1 MTATQE
7 AQVEEIVADD
17 NRSVIRSI
25 TRAQATQIVLV
36 LLGMMVLFTIIN
48 PDAFLSVFNF
58 RSIIVNASIFI
69 VLGVGVTFVI
79 ITAGIDLSIGSVL
92 VFASVMSALVMESL
106 GTEGWAIAAVGA
118 VVAVLAGALW
128 GFINGF
134 LVAKANVPAFIVTLG
149 TMGMALGI
157 SQVITGGIDLYN
169 VPEVLV
175 DTVGFGD
182 IVWQIPTLAVIAL
195 VIVVL
200 GGILLHK
207 TKFGLYTYALG
218 SNMEA
223 CRRIGIRVDKQLIWV
238 YIVSGV
244 CAGIG
249 GYLSL
254 ALYQQTTIAGN
265 SLTNLAVIAGV
276 VIGGTSLFGGVGTI
290 FGTVIGLLIPVTLRQ
305 GFVIS
310 GVQAFWQEVVVGI
323 FLIGAVYIDGVRR
336 ARARRSS
343 GKKPKPMAIGG
354 LAIGSTRKEGNS
366 E

>member
-1 MTATQE
+1 VTATRE
-7 AQVEEIVADD
+7 AQAEEIVADN
-17 NRSVIRSI
+17 NRGVIRSI

-36 LLGMMVLFTIIN
+36 LLGMVVLFTIIN

-79 ITAGIDLSIGSVL
+79 VTAGIDLSIGSVL

-128 GFINGF
+128 GLINGF
-134 LVAKANVPAFIVTLG
+134 LIAKANVPAFIVTLG

-195 VIVVL
+195 VIAVL

-276 VIGGTSLFGGVGTI
+276 VIGGTSLFGGVGTV

-343 GKKPKPMAIGG
+343 GKNPKPMAIGG
-354 LAIGSTRKEGNS
+354 LKIGSTRKEGNS

>member
-1 MTATQE
+1 
-7 AQVEEIVADD
+7 
-17 NRSVIRSI
+17 
-25 TRAQATQIVLV
+25 
-36 LLGMMVLFTIIN
+36 
-48 PDAFLSVFNF
+48 
-58 RSIIVNASIFI
+58 
-69 VLGVGVTFVI
+69 
-79 ITAGIDLSIGSVL
+79 
-92 VFASVMSALVMESL
+92 ESL

-128 GFINGF
+128 GLINGF
-134 LVAKANVPAFIVTLG
+134 LIAKANVPAFIVTLG

-195 VIVVL
+195 VIAVL

-223 CRRIGIRVDKQLIWV
+223 SRRIGIRVDKQLIWV

-343 GKKPKPMAIGG
+343 GKNPKPMAIGG
-354 LAIGSTRKEGNS
+354 LTIGSTRKEGNS

>member
-1 MTATQE
+1 MTTTQE
-7 AQVEEIVADD
+7 AAAKEIVVDQQGPLF
-17 NRSVIRSI
+17 RRI

-36 LLGMMVLFTIIN
+36 LLGLVILFSIIN
-48 PDAFLSVFNF
+48 PEAFLSVFNF

-92 VFASVMSALVMESL
+92 VFASVMSALVMENL

-118 VVAVLAGALW
+118 VVAVLAGAMW
-128 GFINGF
+128 GVING
-134 LVAKANVPAFIVTLG
+134 LLITKAKVPAFIVTLG

-175 DTVGFGD
+175 DTVGFGN
-182 IVWQIPTLAVIAL
+182 IYWEIPTLAIIA
-195 VIVVL
+195 IIIAII
-200 GGILLHK
+200 GGIVLHK

-218 SNMEA
+218 SNLEA
-223 CRRIGIRVDKQLIWV
+223 CRRVGIKVDRNLIWV
-238 YIVSGV
+238 YVVSGV

-276 VIGGTSLFGGVGTI
+276 VIGGTSLFGGVGTM

-323 FLIGAVYIDGVRR
+323 FLIGAVYVDGVRR
-336 ARARRSS
+336 ARARRGS
-343 GKKPKPMAIGG
+343 GKNPKQMAIGG
-354 LAIGSTRKEGNS
+354 LKVGSTRKEETS

>member
-1 MTATQE
+1 MTTTQE
-7 AQVEEIVADD
+7 EQAQEIVAESRGSLLK
-17 NRSVIRSI
+17 NI

-36 LLGMMVLFTIIN
+36 LLGLVVLFTIIN

-128 GFINGF
+128 GLINGF
-134 LVAKANVPAFIVTLG
+134 LIAKANVPAFIVTLG

-182 IVWQIPTLAVIAL
+182 IVWEIPTLAVIAL
-195 VIVVL
+195 IIAVI
-200 GGILLHK
+200 GGIVLHK

-223 CRRIGIRVDKQLIWV
+223 CRRIGIKVNKQLIWV

-336 ARARRSS
+336 ARARRGS
-343 GKKPKPMAIGG
+343 GKKPQQMAIGG
-354 LAIGSTRKEGNS
+354 LKVGSTRKEGNS

>member
-1 MTATQE
+1 MTATRE
-7 AQVEEIVADD
+7 AQAEEIVADN
-17 NRSVIRSI
+17 NRGVIRSI

-69 VLGVGVTFVI
+69 ILGVGVTFVI
-79 ITAGIDLSIGSVL
+79 VTAGIDLSIGSVL

-128 GFINGF
+128 GLINGF
-134 LVAKANVPAFIVTLG
+134 LIAKANVPAFIVTLG

-195 VIVVL
+195 VIAVL

-223 CRRIGIRVDKQLIWV
+223 SRRVGIRVDKQLIWV

-336 ARARRSS
+336 ARARRS
-343 GKKPKPMAIGG
+343 
-354 LAIGSTRKEGNS
+354 
-366 E
+366 

>member
-1 MTATQE
+1 MTATRE
-7 AQVEEIVADD
+7 AQAEEIVADN
-17 NRSVIRSI
+17 NRGVIRSI

-69 VLGVGVTFVI
+69 ILGVGVTFVI
-79 ITAGIDLSIGSVL
+79 VTAGIDLSIGSVL

-128 GFINGF
+128 GLINGF
-134 LVAKANVPAFIVTLG
+134 LIAKANVPAFIVTLG

-182 IVWQIPTLAVIAL
+182 IVWQVPTLAVIAL
-195 VIVVL
+195 VIAVL

-223 CRRIGIRVDKQLIWV
+223 SRRIGIRVDKQLIWV

-343 GKKPKPMAIGG
+343 GKNPKPM
-354 LAIGSTRKEGNS
+354 
-366 E
+366 

>member
-1 MTATQE
+1 MTATRE
-7 AQVEEIVADD
+7 AQAEEIVADN
-17 NRSVIRSI
+17 NRGVIRSI

-69 VLGVGVTFVI
+69 ILGVGVTFVI
-79 ITAGIDLSIGSVL
+79 VTAGIDLSIGSVL
-92 VFASVMSALVMESL
+92 VFASVMSAMVMESL

-128 GFINGF
+128 GLINGF
-134 LVAKANVPAFIVTLG
+134 LIAKANVPAFIVTLG

-182 IVWQIPTLAVIAL
+182 IVWQIPTLAVIAI
-195 VIVVL
+195 VIAVL

-223 CRRIGIRVDKQLIWV
+223 SRRIGIRVDKQLIWV

-343 GKKPKPMAIGG
+343 GKNPKPMAIGG
-354 LAIGSTRKEGNS
+354 LKIGSTRKEGNS

>member
-1 MTATQE
+1 MTATRE
-7 AQVEEIVADD
+7 AQAEEIVADN
-17 NRSVIRSI
+17 NRGVIRSI

-79 ITAGIDLSIGSVL
+79 VTAGIDLSIGSVL

-128 GFINGF
+128 GLINGF
-134 LVAKANVPAFIVTLG
+134 LIAKANVPAFIVTLG

-195 VIVVL
+195 VIAVL

-343 GKKPKPMAIGG
+343 GKNPKPMAIGG
-354 LAIGSTRKEGNS
+354 LKIGSTRKEGNS

>member
-1 MTATQE
+1 MTTTQE
-7 AQVEEIVADD
+7 AAAKEMVVDQQGPLF
-17 NRSVIRSI
+17 RRI

-36 LLGMMVLFTIIN
+36 LLGLVILFSIIN
-48 PDAFLSVFNF
+48 PEAFLSVFNF

-92 VFASVMSALVMESL
+92 VFASVMSALVMENL

-118 VVAVLAGALW
+118 VVAVLAGAMW
-128 GFINGF
+128 GVING
-134 LVAKANVPAFIVTLG
+134 LLITKAKVPAFIVTLG

-175 DTVGFGD
+175 DTVGFGN
-182 IVWQIPTLAVIAL
+182 IYWEIPTLAIIA
-195 VIVVL
+195 IIIAII
-200 GGILLHK
+200 GGIVLHK

-218 SNMEA
+218 SNLEA
-223 CRRIGIRVDKQLIWV
+223 CRRVGIKVDRNLIWV
-238 YIVSGV
+238 YVVSGV

-276 VIGGTSLFGGVGTI
+276 VIGGTSLFGGVGTM

-323 FLIGAVYIDGVRR
+323 FLIGAVYVDGVRR
-336 ARARRSS
+336 ARARRGS
-343 GKKPKPMAIGG
+343 GKNPKQMAIGG
-354 LAIGSTRKEGNS
+354 LKVGSTRKEETS

>member
-1 MTATQE
+1 VTTTRE
-7 AQVEEIVADD
+7 ARAEEIVADN
-17 NRSVIRSI
+17 NRGVIRSI

-79 ITAGIDLSIGSVL
+79 VTAGIDLSIGSVL

-128 GFINGF
+128 GLINGF
-134 LVAKANVPAFIVTLG
+134 LIAKANVPAFIVTLG

-195 VIVVL
+195 VIAVL

-276 VIGGTSLFGGVGTI
+276 VIGGTSLFGGVGTV

-343 GKKPKPMAIGG
+343 GKNPKPMAIGG
-354 LAIGSTRKEGNS
+354 LKIGSTRKEGNS